1 MITWLSLHIVD
12 IVLVF
17 ALVAIVSLIVMK
29 GIKDKKA
36 GKSSCGC
43 NCSGCAM
50 SGECHSH
57 DK

>member
-50 SGECHSH
+50 SGECHCH